1 MHLEARAVVE
11 PPTTTL
17 TWSVR
22 LKPFI
27 SISLWISKPYHLV
40 FQTHNL
46 VSSVEAI
53 SYPYHCGYPN
63 HVISPS
69 YLSQPLLGQFS
80 WNHIISMLGISKPY
94 HIKVV
99 QTHNLVSSVKTIS
112 YPYHCGYP
120 NHIKSYHGCPNA
132 SIVGSWNEC
141 KLTLT
146 RFTLKGHSNASVR
159 SINCVLYKG

>member
-11 PPTTTL
+11 LPTTTL
-17 TWSVR
+17 TWSVQ

-94 HIKVV
+94 HIIVV

-112 YPYHCGYP
+112 YPCWGYP
-120 NHIKSYHGCPNA
+120 NHIISKLSKHTTWSVQLKPYHIHI
-132 SIVGSWNEC
+132 IVDIQ
-141 KLTLT
+141 TI
-146 RFTLKGHSNASVR
+146 SNHIMVVQTHQS
-159 SINCVLYKG
+159 